1 MGSQMPAGSGS
12 GRRIQFDRLLSCPA
26 RLPRGAHSPTSPV
39 TNGNHPVS
47 VLLNGWPISSSRPHH
62 DIEYCPVKAQDQTPE
77 WMMNDC
83 GDALTA
89 LTSHY
94 LQRGR
99 WGARKPGRFVRAAS
113 PTQRPQPS
121 QGELSLQVSR
131 PVSFLKCH
139 HPSLLFTFISNT
151 LDFITKLIL
160 SLLPFIT
167 WKHFKTF

>member
-1 MGSQMPAGSGS
+1 MGSQMPAGSGC
-12 GRRIQFDRLLSCPA
+12 RRIQFDRLLSCPA

-47 VLLNGWPISSSRPHH
+47 VLLNGWPISNGRPHH

-77 WMMNDC
+77 WMMDDC

-89 LTSHY
+89 LTTHY

-131 PVSFLKCH
+131 PVSFLNITPFHFLGYFKY
-139 HPSLLFTFISNT
+139 FG
-151 LDFITKLIL
+151 FITKLIL